1 MIRHS
6 SGRCVLPND
15 ASTKPGTRIVLGTR
29 NCGEQ
34 IYVFVWTAQQSIKHV
49 ISGMCIRLQ
58 DENLVL
64 QKGCDGGPNMKFQ
77 YVASR
82 KQLMSSG
89 KTVKAMQGGDNIAGM
104 TLIATESI
112 SNEAE
117 AMFTFESKYLKLTT

>member
-1 MIRHS
+1 M
-6 SGRCVLPND
+6 LPND

-77 YVASR
+77 YVAGR